1 MQINYAKKLI
11 SCKLV
16 YYGPGMSGKTTNLEL
31 IHQKVPDENKGE
43 MTSIATEGDRTL
55 FFDFLPLDLGEVRGM
70 TTKFQLYTVPGQIY
84 YASTRKLV
92 LQGADGI
99 IFVAD
104 SQAEKLEENLESLQD
119 LADNLKEYGIKVTE
133 IPFVIQWNKRDLPT
147 AMPVEELEEKVNWPK
162 AATTSAVAA
171 TGEGVLQTLKLAAS
185 LVLDRLNANTAPGAT
200 ATTQTSE
207 SAAEERKPEIYVAKV
222 NQDSISKAYFSQ
234 YCQAQHRINAKSD
247 AVEDFKKFSR
257 EEKKKLLESLVN
269 YVLLLQDAKK
279 RNIQASKEEVES
291 QLSSFTK
298 RFSSKEKLDEYL
310 KNRKITLDAL
320 RNEATKNIIIGK
332 IIFEI
337 IPDINERLKIS
348 KDEIQKFYDSNKD
361 KMGGNPLEKVKKD
374 IKSHLKSVRKRKLL
388 GEFHEKLKEQAQIKI
403 FEDKL

>member
-104 SQAEKLEENLESLQD
+104 SQEEKLEENLESLQD

-162 AATTSAVAA
+162 AATTTAVAA

-185 LVLDRLNANTAPGAT
+185 LVLDRLNTNVAPGAA
-200 ATTQTSE
+200 ATTQASE
-207 SAAEERKPEIYVAKV
+207 PTTEEKKPEIYVAKV

-234 YCQAQHRINAKSD
+234 YCQSQHRINAKSD

-279 RNIQASKEEVES
+279 RNIQASKKEIES

-298 RFSSKEKLDEYL
+298 RFGSKEKLDEYL

-348 KDEIQKFYDSNKD
+348 EGEIQKFYDSNKD

-374 IKSHLKSVRKRKLL
+374 IKSHLKNVRKRKLL

>member
-1 MQINYAKKLI
+1 
-11 SCKLV
+11 
-16 YYGPGMSGKTTNLEL
+16 MSGKTTNLEI
-31 IHQKVPDENKGE
+31 IHQKVPDQNKGE

-55 FFDFLPLDLGEVRGM
+55 FFDFLPLDLGKVRGM

-92 LQGADGI
+92 LQGADGV

-119 LADNLKEYGIKVTE
+119 LSDNLKAYGIEITE

-162 AATTSAVAA
+162 ASTTTAVAA

-185 LVLDRLNANTAPGAT
+185 LVLDRLNTTAAPGAP
-200 ATTQTSE
+200 AVKASQTSQ
-207 SAAEERKPEIYVAKV
+207 EEKKPDIYVAKV

-234 YCQAQHRINAKSD
+234 YCQAQHRINSKSD
-247 AVEDFKKFSR
+247 TVDDFKKFNVD
-257 EEKKKLLESLVN
+257 EKKKLLESLIN

-279 RNIQASKEEVES
+279 RGIEASKKEIEA
-291 QLSSFTK
+291 QINSFTK
-298 RFSSKEKLDEYL
+298 RFNSKGKLDEYL
-310 KNRKITLDAL
+310 KNRKITLDTL
-320 RNEATKNIIIGK
+320 RNEATKNIILGK
-332 IIFEI
+332 IIFEV
-337 IPDINERLKIS
+337 IPGVKDRLKIS
-348 KDEIQKFYDSNKD
+348 EDEIEAFYNDNKG
-361 KMGGNPLEKVKKD
+361 KMGDNPLEKVTKD
-374 IKSHLKSVRKRKLL
+374 IKNHLKHARKRELL
-388 GEFHEKLKEQAQIKI
+388 GEFHKKLKGQAQIEI